1 MNNTCKVVLVGD
13 AGTGKTCII
22 TRFINNRFDK
32 SQMTTACPSFCTK
45 SVTYP
50 EYNKTI
56 NLDIWDTA
64 GQEIYRSISKLF
76 YKGASV
82 GILVYDITSRK
93 SFQSIKEY
101 WYNELKENTEEGIIF
116 NLVGNKEDLFE
127 TETVK
132 EEEAKEFAKSI
143 NAHFYLTSAKKN
155 ILITDLFIQSGKRFL
170 DPNYNKETNS
180 DKKESDKNEN
190 NKNENDTNENK
201 DDKDYERKVRANS
214 VRIKEVSKQEK
225 NACC

>member
-45 SVTYP
+45 SVNYP

-76 YKGASV
+76 YKCASV

-93 SFQSIKEY
+93 SFESIKDY
-101 WYNELKENTEEGIIF
+101 WYNELKDNTEEGIIF
-116 NLVGNKEDLFE
+116 NLVGNKEDLYE
-127 TETVK
+127 TENVK
-132 EEEAKEFAKSI
+132 EDEAKEFAKSI
-143 NAHFYLTSAKKN
+143 NAHFYKTSAKN
-155 ILITDLFIQSGKRFL
+155 NVLITELFLQSGKMFI
-170 DPNYNKETNS
+170 DPNYNSKNANGEKETNIQKG
-180 DKKESDKNEN
+180 DI
-190 NKNENDTNENK
+190 NKNEEDQN
-201 DDKDYERKVRANS
+201 YERKVRANS
-214 VRIKEVSKQEK
+214 VRIKEVPKKEK
-225 NACC
+225 SSCC